1 VPFSPPVAGRKFI
14 ARTRPRWVSTAGAIA
29 PKFGL
34 RSFQFSTQ
42 LQLLTTGGCRSRNFR
57 FCSILLSG
65 LAASAFLLD
74 SLRNQAISLKCPAQA
89 MLSEMAIYHQLIGLL
104 AA

>member
-1 VPFSPPVAGRKFI
+1 
-14 ARTRPRWVSTAGAIA
+14 
-29 PKFGL
+29 
-34 RSFQFSTQ
+34 
-42 LQLLTTGGCRSRNFR
+42 
-57 FCSILLSG
+57 LSG